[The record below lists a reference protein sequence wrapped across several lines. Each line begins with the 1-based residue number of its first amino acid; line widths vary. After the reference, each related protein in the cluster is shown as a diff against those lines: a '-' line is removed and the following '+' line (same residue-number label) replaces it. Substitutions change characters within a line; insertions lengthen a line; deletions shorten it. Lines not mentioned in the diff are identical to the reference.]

1 MLDEMLG
8 TYGSNLTIAVV
19 GVAAGFLCLI
29 LVLWLIRGRGG
40 PSPFL
45 RGGKNRQPRLQ
56 VLDAA
61 AVDARRRLVLVR
73 RDDVEHLIMI
83 GGPTDVV
90 IESSIVDG
98 RSPPYHTMMKT
109 ISEPEKTSIAPA
121 EEPRLS
127 ASEDRSVEFSAPAPR
142 VVASAA
148 KAEKPAPQKENT
160 ESFAWI
166 GSEAV
171 DAAPPVKPTE
181 AAAPVQPVVPKPE
194 AAKPADTPAVPMQPA
209 PRAATAEP
217 KVADIVSRLESRMAE
232 PRAAEPARAAAP
244 SPVVDFP
251 TIEPRTSAAVA
262 AAPAP
267 APVATAFATATAVP
281 MPEPVNEPPVKTQRD
296 QPLTVDVET
305 PGRTTEPHF
314 DIDTPR
320 SRGEAPSLD
329 NAVDLLEAA
338 RERVFQQPHAE
349 MPPEMSV
356 QPPSVTPA
364 PAQRP
369 TVMATQTPAASLRPP
384 IHATAPAKPLGS
396 DFERILE
403 EEMATNLA
411 GANSVPP
418 IGPATPN
425 GPTSQ
430 LPRRDPGM
438 PRVTG
443 ASQEPAMQN
452 EIARIFG
459 EMSVTKDDR

>member
-1 MLDEMLG
+1 MLDEMMG
-8 TYGSNLTIAVV
+8 AYGSNLTIAVV

-61 AVDARRRLVLVR
+61 AVDTRRRLVLVR

-109 ISEPEKTSIAPA
+109 ISETEKTTIAPP
-121 EEPRLS
+121 EETRLS
-127 ASEDRSVEFSAPAPR
+127 ASENRPVELSVPAARTVAP
-142 VVASAA
+142 VAKS
-148 KAEKPAPQKENT
+148 EKPAPRKDDT

-166 GSEAV
+166 GSEAT
-171 DAAPPVKPTE
+171 DTAAPVKAVEPV
-181 AAAPVQPVVPKPE
+181 APVQPAAPKPE
-194 AAKPADTPAVPMQPA
+194 AVKPADTPVAPTPPA
-209 PRAATAEP
+209 PLVVTTET
-217 KVADIVSRLESRMAE
+217 KVADIASRVESRMAE
-232 PRAAEPARAAAP
+232 PRLAEPARPVAP
-244 SPVVDFP
+244 GPVVDFP
-251 TIEPRTSAAVA
+251 TIEPRSNAAVA
-262 AAPAP
+262 ASPAP
-267 APVATAFATATAVP
+267 IATAFATATAVP
-281 MPEPVNEPPVKTQRD
+281 MHEPAIEPPAKTQRE
-296 QPLTVDVET
+296 QPLAVAAET
-305 PGRTTEPHF
+305 PAQSTEPHF
-314 DIDTPR
+314 EIETPR
-320 SRGEAPSLD
+320 SSGEAPSLD

-338 RERVFQQPHAE
+338 RERVFQQPRME
-349 MPPEMSV
+349 TTPELSV
-356 QPPSVTPA
+356 ETPTVTPA
-364 PAQRP
+364 PALRP
-369 TVMATQTPAASLRPP
+369 TVTTAQTPAASLRSPAP
-384 IHATAPAKPLGS
+384 VAAPAKPLGS

-411 GANSVPP
+411 GANSAPP

-443 ASQEPAMQN
+443 ATQEPALQN

-459 EMSVTKDDR
+459 EMSATKGDR